1 MKALFPSQC
10 PVCHNPIQRGME
22 IEDSGMRGPRG
33 GKKMAHVECLGG
45 ARRNPRRTRRNT
57 SGPPKGYTPVAFY
70 GGAFGDSNEDRFLS
84 SEKAVAYKI
93 IGRVSG
99 KNHRLPRGYHP
110 GTSLVAVS
118 YDGNHYTVYLLDE
131 EDVRGKKL
139 WSSSL
144 VMHGVLDDAQARDL
158 AERLAREA
166 VEELSGKKPPG
177 LIRKKKKKAIPPA
190 RAFFNPRVNAGRRTF
205 RGEPKEGRPSRFA
218 DYEADEN
225 YLFGLGSKE
234 LARMGTPE
242 ALEELERR
250 ERGPDGVKLAW
261 KR

>member
-1 MKALFPSQC
+1 
-10 PVCHNPIQRGME
+10 
-22 IEDSGMRGPRG
+22 MRGPRG

-45 ARRNPRRTRRNT
+45 TRRNPRRTRHNT

-70 GGAFGDSNEDRFLS
+70 GGAFGDFNEDRFLS
-84 SEKAVAYKI
+84 EFANAVAYKI

-131 EDVRGKKL
+131 EDDVRGKKL
-139 WSSSL
+139 WSSSR
-144 VMHGVLDDAQARDL
+144 VNYRPGDPQARDL
-158 AERLAREA
+158 AERMARA
-166 VEELSGKKPPG
+166 ALEELSGRKPPG
-177 LIRKKKKKAIPPA
+177 LTRKEKKAIPPA
-190 RAFFNPRVNAGRRTF
+190 RAFFIDEKEMKKRFGVKNPRRNAGRRTF
-205 RGEPKEGRPSRFA
+205 RGEPKAGRLPRLPA
-218 DYEADEN
+218 YAVGDE
-225 YLFGLGSKE
+225 YLFSVGSKE

-242 ALEELERR
+242 AVAELQRR
-250 ERGPDGVKLAW
+250 GRDADGVKLAW

>member
-45 ARRNPRRTRRNT
+45 TRRNPRRTRRNPHSASREVDAASEIAKLPGVKFVGEVKPARSRT
-57 SGPPKGYTPVAFY
+57 HRFAVFEEESGEAFSR
-70 GGAFGDSNEDRFLS
+70 D
-84 SEKAVAYKI
+84 
-93 IGRVSG
+93 
-99 KNHRLPRGYHP
+99 RGYRAPWRRREPSDSP
-110 GTSLVAVS
+110 GYYVV
-118 YDGNHYTVYLLDE
+118 DGHRKQFFVYLPSRTKLSLDKVAAAISTAASRRRNRVQYWRAGE
-131 EDVRGKKL
+131 PFHEVGDDF
-139 WSSSL
+139 L
-144 VMHGVLDDAQARDL
+144 VDYPLLR
-158 AERLAREA
+158 
-166 VEELSGKKPPG
+166 
-177 LIRKKKKKAIPPA
+177 
-190 RAFFNPRVNAGRRTF
+190 NPRVNAGRRTF
-205 RGEPKEGRPSRFA
+205 RGEPKAGRPSRFA

-225 YLFGLGSKE
+225 YLFDFGSKD

-242 ALEELERR
+242 ALDELERR